1 MLGGCFLRNF
11 ENINLNM
18 NRRLKYII
26 ILAVCIIL
34 GNQLIHS
41 YYLYKE
47 ETTQY
52 IYRQNNM
59 ITGAVYEFNMQ
70 STNTA
75 KGDLVSYDASER
87 QLVYYIDKKIIS
99 FQLNLKADVQQINK
113 QKAYDIRDP
122 QVWTLKSLY
131 LHLQAKQDS
140 MHLKD
145 CSIQFVIQ
153 DSTGK
158 IKDSYP
164 AHLATLSFHP
174 KYQTTL
180 GFISGDTLYAG
191 YDYSYRE
198 LIQATIWQILI
209 TFMITAL
216 LIICII
222 NLCRTIR
229 DEKKS
234 GEYRELFIS
243 NLVHDL
249 KRPIE
254 DVIKVLYL
262 LRDLSPEEQ
271 TSFLKQGRTKLDNIL
286 QSINRM
292 LLQST
297 DAHGLRL
304 NIKDINLQEM
314 LETLQQKDHW
324 SANKLFDIQIDFQ
337 SDTPMITG
345 DRHFLL
351 AVFQNFIDNALK
363 YSGDQVTI
371 HITCTEPDARH
382 VQIKIEDNGF
392 GISSKNLQH
401 VFERYHRGDHQENK
415 EIKGHGQG
423 LHYARTVIL
432 AHGGTIDIESEE
444 GKGTAILVNLPRR
457 ANVKNKYKH

>member
-1 MLGGCFLRNF
+1 
-11 ENINLNM
+11 M
-18 NRRLKYII
+18 NRHLKYII

-34 GNQLIHS
+34 SNQLIHL

-47 ETTQY
+47 VTTQY
-52 IYRQNNM
+52 RHQQNDI
-59 ITGAVYEFNMQ
+59 ITRAVYEFNML
-70 STNTA
+70 STNVA
-75 KGDLVSYDASER
+75 QGDLVSYNASEK
-87 QLVYYIDKKIIS
+87 QLVYYINKKTTS
-99 FQLNLKADVQQINK
+99 FRLSQEDDVQQITE
-113 QKAYDIRDP
+113 QSDYDIRNP
-122 QVWTLKSLY
+122 QVWTLKNLY
-131 LHLQAKQDS
+131 LHLLAKQDS
-140 MHLKD
+140 MHLQD
-145 CSIQFVIQ
+145 RSIQFVIQ

-164 AHLATLSFHP
+164 TSFRP
-174 KYQTTL
+174 KYQTPL
-180 GFISGDTLYAG
+180 GFISSDTLYAG
-191 YDYSYRE
+191 YDYPYIVF
-198 LIQATIWQILI
+198 IQSTLWQIILTVI
-209 TFMITAL
+209 ISAL
-216 LIICII
+216 LITLII

-271 TSFLKQGRTKLDNIL
+271 TLFLKQGRAKLDNIL

-337 SDTPMITG
+337 SDDPMITG

>member
-1 MLGGCFLRNF
+1 ML
-11 ENINLNM
+11 
-18 NRRLKYII
+18 
-26 ILAVCIIL
+26 
-34 GNQLIHS
+34 
-41 YYLYKE
+41 
-47 ETTQY
+47 
-52 IYRQNNM
+52 
-59 ITGAVYEFNMQ
+59 
-70 STNTA
+70 
-75 KGDLVSYDASER
+75 
-87 QLVYYIDKKIIS
+87 
-99 FQLNLKADVQQINK
+99 
-113 QKAYDIRDP
+113 
-122 QVWTLKSLY
+122 
-131 LHLQAKQDS
+131 AKQDS
-140 MHLKD
+140 MHLQD
-145 CSIQFVIQ
+145 RSIQFVIQ

-164 AHLATLSFHP
+164 TSLETLSFRP
-174 KYQTTL
+174 KYQTPL
-180 GFISGDTLYAG
+180 GFISSDTLYAG
-191 YDYSYRE
+191 YDYPYIVF
-198 LIQATIWQILI
+198 IQSTLWQIILTVI
-209 TFMITAL
+209 ISAL
-216 LIICII
+216 LITLII

-262 LRDLSPEEQ
+262 LRDLPPEEQ
-271 TSFLKQGRTKLDNIL
+271 TLFLKQGRAKLDNIL

-337 SDTPMITG
+337 SDDPMITG

-432 AHGGTIDIESEE
+432 AHGGTINIESEE

>member
-1 MLGGCFLRNF
+1 
-11 ENINLNM
+11 M
-18 NRRLKYII
+18 NRHLKYII

-34 GNQLIHS
+34 SNQLIHL

-47 ETTQY
+47 VTTQY
-52 IYRQNNM
+52 RHQQNDI
-59 ITGAVYEFNMQ
+59 ITRAVYEFNML
-70 STNTA
+70 STNVA
-75 KGDLVSYDASER
+75 QGDLVSYNASEK
-87 QLVYYIDKKIIS
+87 QLVYYINKKTTS
-99 FQLNLKADVQQINK
+99 FRLSQEDDVQQITE
-113 QKAYDIRDP
+113 QSDYDIRNP
-122 QVWTLKSLY
+122 QVWTLKNLY
-131 LHLQAKQDS
+131 LHLLAKQDS
-140 MHLKD
+140 MHLQD
-145 CSIQFVIQ
+145 RSIQFVIQ

-164 AHLATLSFHP
+164 TSLETLSFRP
-174 KYQTTL
+174 KYQTPL
-180 GFISGDTLYAG
+180 GFISSDTLYAG
-191 YDYSYRE
+191 YDYPYIVF
-198 LIQATIWQILI
+198 IQSTLWQIILTVI
-209 TFMITAL
+209 ISAL
-216 LIICII
+216 LITLII

-271 TSFLKQGRTKLDNIL
+271 TLFLKQGRAKLDNIL

-324 SANKLFDIQIDFQ
+324 SANKLFDIQIYFQ
-337 SDTPMITG
+337 SDDPMITG

>member
-1 MLGGCFLRNF
+1 
-11 ENINLNM
+11 M
-18 NRRLKYII
+18 NRHLKYII

-34 GNQLIHS
+34 SNQLIHL

-47 ETTQY
+47 VTTQY
-52 IYRQNNM
+52 RHQQNDI
-59 ITGAVYEFNMQ
+59 ITRAVYEFNML
-70 STNTA
+70 STNVA
-75 KGDLVSYDASER
+75 QGDLVSYNASEK
-87 QLVYYIDKKIIS
+87 QLVYYINKKTTS
-99 FQLNLKADVQQINK
+99 FRLSQEDDVQQITE
-113 QKAYDIRDP
+113 QSDYDIRNP
-122 QVWTLKSLY
+122 QVWTLKNLY
-131 LHLQAKQDS
+131 LHLLAKQDS

-198 LIQATIWQILI
+198 LIQATIGQILI

-271 TSFLKQGRTKLDNIL
+271 TLFLKQGRAKLDNIL

-337 SDTPMITG
+337 SDDPMITG

-401 VFERYHRGDHQENK
+401 VFELYHRGDHQENK

-432 AHGGTIDIESEE
+432 AHGGTINIESEE

>member
-1 MLGGCFLRNF
+1 
-11 ENINLNM
+11 M

-34 GNQLIHS
+34 SNQFVHV
-41 YYLYKE
+41 YHLYKE

-52 IYRQNNM
+52 IYRQNNI

-70 STNTA
+70 SINVA
-75 KGDLVSYDASER
+75 KGNFVSFDALMKK
-87 QLVYYIDKKIIS
+87 LVYYIDKKNIN
-99 FQLNLKADVQQINK
+99 FQLDPKDNVQQITE
-113 QKAYDIRDP
+113 QCVYDIRDP
-122 QVWTLKSLY
+122 QVWTLKNFYNY
-131 LHLQAKQDS
+131 LQIKQDS
-140 MHLKD
+140 AHIKD
-145 CSIQFVIQ
+145 RSIQFVIQ
-153 DSTGK
+153 DSNGK

-164 AHLATLSFHP
+164 AHLETLSFHP
-174 KYQTTL
+174 KYQVPL

-191 YDYSYRE
+191 YNYPYIE
-198 LIQATIWQILI
+198 FIQSSLWQIILTVI
-209 TFMITAL
+209 ISAL
-216 LIICII
+216 LITLII

-249 KRPIE
+249 KHPIE
-254 DVIKVLYL
+254 NVIKILYL
-262 LRDLSPEEQ
+262 LRNPSSEEQ
-271 TSFLKQGRTKLDNIL
+271 TLFLKQSREKLNNIL
-286 QSINRM
+286 QTINRM

-314 LETLQQKDHW
+314 LETLQQKDLW
-324 SANKLFDIQIDFQ
+324 SANKQFDIQTDFQ
-337 SDTPMITG
+337 PDDPMITG

-363 YSGDQVTI
+363 YSGDQVSI

-415 EIKGHGQG
+415 EIKGHGLG
-423 LHYARTVIL
+423 LHYARIVIL
-432 AHGGTIDIESEE
+432 AHGGTIDIESEK
-444 GKGTAILVNLPRR
+444 GKGTAIVVNLPRR
-457 ANVKNKYKH
+457 ANVKNKYKHEKTWTL

>member
-1 MLGGCFLRNF
+1 M
-11 ENINLNM
+11 
-18 NRRLKYII
+18 
-26 ILAVCIIL
+26 
-34 GNQLIHS
+34 
-41 YYLYKE
+41 
-47 ETTQY
+47 
-52 IYRQNNM
+52 
-59 ITGAVYEFNMQ
+59 
-70 STNTA
+70 
-75 KGDLVSYDASER
+75 
-87 QLVYYIDKKIIS
+87 
-99 FQLNLKADVQQINK
+99 
-113 QKAYDIRDP
+113 
-122 QVWTLKSLY
+122 
-131 LHLQAKQDS
+131 
-140 MHLKD
+140 
-145 CSIQFVIQ
+145 
-153 DSTGK
+153 
-158 IKDSYP
+158 
-164 AHLATLSFHP
+164 
-174 KYQTTL
+174 
-180 GFISGDTLYAG
+180 
-191 YDYSYRE
+191 
-198 LIQATIWQILI
+198 
-209 TFMITAL
+209 
-216 LIICII
+216 
-222 NLCRTIR
+222 
-229 DEKKS
+229 
-234 GEYRELFIS
+234 
-243 NLVHDL
+243 
-249 KRPIE
+249 
-254 DVIKVLYL
+254 IKVLYL

-271 TSFLKQGRTKLDNIL
+271 TLFLKQGRAKLDNIL

-337 SDTPMITG
+337 SDDPMITG

>member
-1 MLGGCFLRNF
+1 M
-11 ENINLNM
+11 
-18 NRRLKYII
+18 
-26 ILAVCIIL
+26 
-34 GNQLIHS
+34 
-41 YYLYKE
+41 
-47 ETTQY
+47 
-52 IYRQNNM
+52 
-59 ITGAVYEFNMQ
+59 
-70 STNTA
+70 
-75 KGDLVSYDASER
+75 
-87 QLVYYIDKKIIS
+87 
-99 FQLNLKADVQQINK
+99 
-113 QKAYDIRDP
+113 
-122 QVWTLKSLY
+122 
-131 LHLQAKQDS
+131 QAKQDS
-140 MHLKD
+140 MHLQD
-145 CSIQFVIQ
+145 RSIQFVIQ

-164 AHLATLSFHP
+164 TSLETLSFRP
-174 KYQTTL
+174 KYQTPL
-180 GFISGDTLYAG
+180 GFISGDTLYAE
-191 YDYSYRE
+191 YNYPYVK
-198 LIQATIWQILI
+198 LIQSTLWQLILTIII
-209 TFMITAL
+209 SAL
-216 LIICII
+216 LITLII
-222 NLCRTIR
+222 NLYQTIR

-271 TSFLKQGRTKLDNIL
+271 TLFLKQGRAKLDNIL

-337 SDTPMITG
+337 SDDPMITG

-371 HITCTEPDARH
+371 HITCTEPDVRH

-401 VFERYHRGDHQENK
+401 VFERFHRGDYQENK

>member
-1 MLGGCFLRNF
+1 
-11 ENINLNM
+11 M

-34 GNQLIHS
+34 SNQLIHL

-47 ETTQY
+47 VTTQY
-52 IYRQNNM
+52 RHQQNDI
-59 ITGAVYEFNMQ
+59 ITKAVYEFNML
-70 STNTA
+70 STNVA
-75 KGDLVSYDASER
+75 QGDLVSYNTSEK
-87 QLVYYIDKKIIS
+87 QLIYYIDKKIIS
-99 FQLNLKADVQQINK
+99 FQLDSKDDVQHINK
-113 QKAYDIRDP
+113 QKAYDIRNP
-122 QVWTLKSLY
+122 QVWTLKNLY
-131 LHLQAKQDS
+131 HHLLAKQDS
-140 MHLKD
+140 MHLQD
-145 CSIQFVIQ
+145 RSIQFVIQ

-164 AHLATLSFHP
+164 TSFETLSFRP
-174 KYQTTL
+174 KYQTPL

-191 YDYSYRE
+191 YKYPYIVFIQSTLWQ
-198 LIQATIWQILI
+198 LILTVIIS
-209 TFMITAL
+209 AL
-216 LIICII
+216 LITLII

-262 LRDLSPEEQ
+262 LRDLPPEEQ
-271 TSFLKQGRTKLDNIL
+271 TLFLKQGRAKLDNIL

-324 SANKLFDIQIDFQ
+324 SANKLFDIQTDFQ
-337 SDTPMITG
+337 PDDPMITG

-444 GKGTAILVNLPRR
+444 SKGTAILVNLPRR